1 MAMVRRVVRDESV
14 APKLEIVEP
23 DVGQGGPRCVRHSIA
38 PARAIVQQPV
48 ARIPGQ
54 GRPRRK
60 RAYTSGSWAENRA
73 FPERPAQVVREPID
87 DFGTPA
93 FVVLSI
99 QSVSS
104 DAPVELDEFPVHGEC
119 GANLS

>member
-23 DVGQGGPRCVRHSIA
+23 HVGQGGLAALDIQLR
-38 PARAIVQQPV
+38 Q
-48 ARIPGQ
+48 PGQ
-54 GRPRRK
+54 LCNNLLHEFLVRVGLGESG
-60 RAYTSGSWAENRA
+60 YTSGSWAENRA

-87 DFGTPA
+87 DFDTPA

>member
-1 MAMVRRVVRDESV
+1 MVRRVVRDESV